1 MIIFSL
7 ISANM
12 LLFLSLRHP
21 PRYTLTDAL
30 LPYPTPYRS
39 RDAFSTIRTRGNQR
53 LFRVALS
60 VVVNDSE
67 AEDVLQESY
76 LRAFKAIGG
85 FRGDSDVMT
94 WLTRIVVNEA
104 RGRLRKRRP
113 TVGLE
118 QDRKSVV

>member
-1 MIIFSL
+1 MRSSDW
-7 ISANM
+7 SADVCSSD
-12 LLFLSLRHP
+12 LAG
-21 PRYTLTDAL
+21 D
-30 LPYPTPYRS
+30 
-39 RDAFSTIRTRGNQR
+39 RDAFSTIMTRGNQR
-53 LFRVALS
+53 LFRVARS
-60 VVVNDSE
+60 VVGNDSE

-113 TVGLE
+113 TVGPE
-118 QDRKSVV
+118 QIEPRSDERRVGKECCRTW

>member
-1 MIIFSL
+1 MIRRPPS
-7 ISANM
+7 STRTDT
-12 LLFLSLRHP
+12 LFP
-21 PRYTLTDAL
+21 YTTLF
-30 LPYPTPYRS
+30 RS
-39 RDAFSTIRTRGNQR
+39 MTRGNQR
-53 LFRVALS
+53 LFRVARS
-60 VVVNDSE
+60 VVGNDSE

-104 RGRLRKRRP
+104 RGRLRTRRP

-118 QDRKSVV
+118 QIECAQEAGAAI

>member
-1 MIIFSL
+1 M
-7 ISANM
+7 
-12 LLFLSLRHP
+12 
-21 PRYTLTDAL
+21 
-30 LPYPTPYRS
+30 
-39 RDAFSTIRTRGNQR
+39 TRGNQR
-53 LFRVALS
+53 LFRVARS
-60 VVVNDSE
+60 VVGNDSE

-104 RGRLRKRRP
+104 RGRLRKPRP

-118 QDRKSVV
+118 QIERAPEAGPAISAFPAPRGFPPPQDAAEPSPPGAVKGAQHGRLFGPG

>member
-1 MIIFSL
+1 M
-7 ISANM
+7 
-12 LLFLSLRHP
+12 
-21 PRYTLTDAL
+21 
-30 LPYPTPYRS
+30 
-39 RDAFSTIRTRGNQR
+39 TRGNQR
-53 LFRVALS
+53 LFRVARS
-60 VVVNDSE
+60 VVGNDSE
-67 AEDVLQESY
+67 AEDVLKESY

-118 QDRKSVV
+118 KIERAQEAGAANTALPPPRGLPPPEPAAAQHS